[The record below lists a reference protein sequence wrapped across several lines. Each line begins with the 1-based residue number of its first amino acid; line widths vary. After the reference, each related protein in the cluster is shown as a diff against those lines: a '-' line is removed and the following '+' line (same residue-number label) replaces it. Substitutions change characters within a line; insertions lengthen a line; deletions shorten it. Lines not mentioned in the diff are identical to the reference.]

1 MIPENLREQWEL
13 VQARTEVLFLA
24 DHGGGYPD
32 CLAGDGLTPAARRA
46 ILRRMGFRV
55 AEEYDMPD
63 PKDWDN
69 PVRWP
74 WVRLTNGV
82 AVCLADG
89 IVSRSPSERRRRK

>member
-1 MIPENLREQWEL
+1 MIPENLRDQWEL
-13 VQARTEVLFLA
+13 VKARTEVLFLA

-32 CLAGDGLTPAARRA
+32 CLTGDGLTPAARRV

-82 AVCLADG
+82 AVFLVDG